1 MTGNEGRTHLMKKK
15 NRRTFIKKKSV
26 YNMTSCV
33 HTLHTCVNVNKY
45 VWDAHHGYLQAEAVL
60 CSFSLLC
67 HIDWDFII
75 IRIC

>member
-1 MTGNEGRTHLMKKK
+1 
-15 NRRTFIKKKSV
+15 
-26 YNMTSCV
+26 MTSCV
-33 HTLHTCVNVNKY
+33 HTLHTCVNINKY

-60 CSFSLLC
+60 CSFSLLY